1 MQQIQYVCVKCGCR
15 SYDSDQFQATGG
27 DFAKLFNVQNKKF
40 VTISCRQCGYT
51 ELYRGQTGTGMNVLD
66 GPIGDRHMTGGLI
79 RLISSNNHHTH
90 RQRRLTSHMQFVH
103 AVLSLHI
110 AQNSQI
116 SQTSQT
122 VRSGFDQ
129 FVLWYGN
136 LPQLAQTVIT
146 VVVGAIVAY
155 LVFKIVAHLVKGL
168 VTAVIAAILAFL
180 ISTVPGNLLLS
191 SAFDRIQQ
199 EVTTHLPSGIKDQLG

>member
-1 MQQIQYVCVKCGCR
+1 
-15 SYDSDQFQATGG
+15 
-27 DFAKLFNVQNKKF
+27 
-40 VTISCRQCGYT
+40 
-51 ELYRGQTGTGMNVLD
+51 
-66 GPIGDRHMTGGLI
+66 
-79 RLISSNNHHTH
+79 
-90 RQRRLTSHMQFVH
+90 MQFVH

-136 LPQLAQTVIT
+136 LPQLAQTAIT

-155 LVFKIVAHLVKGL
+155 LV
-168 VTAVIAAILAFL
+168 
-180 ISTVPGNLLLS
+180 
-191 SAFDRIQQ
+191 FDRIQQ

>member
-1 MQQIQYVCVKCGCR
+1 
-15 SYDSDQFQATGG
+15 
-27 DFAKLFNVQNKKF
+27 
-40 VTISCRQCGYT
+40 
-51 ELYRGQTGTGMNVLD
+51 
-66 GPIGDRHMTGGLI
+66 MTGGLI

-146 VVVGAIVAY
+146 VVVGAM
-155 LVFKIVAHLVKGL
+155 
-168 VTAVIAAILAFL
+168 

>member
-1 MQQIQYVCVKCGCR
+1 
-15 SYDSDQFQATGG
+15 
-27 DFAKLFNVQNKKF
+27 
-40 VTISCRQCGYT
+40 
-51 ELYRGQTGTGMNVLD
+51 
-66 GPIGDRHMTGGLI
+66 
-79 RLISSNNHHTH
+79 
-90 RQRRLTSHMQFVH
+90 MQFVH

-136 LPQLAQTVIT
+136 LPQLAQTAIT
-146 VVVGAIVAY
+146 VVGAIVAY
-155 LVFKIVAHLVKGL
+155 LVFKIVARLVKGL

>member
-1 MQQIQYVCVKCGCR
+1 
-15 SYDSDQFQATGG
+15 
-27 DFAKLFNVQNKKF
+27 
-40 VTISCRQCGYT
+40 
-51 ELYRGQTGTGMNVLD
+51 
-66 GPIGDRHMTGGLI
+66 
-79 RLISSNNHHTH
+79 
-90 RQRRLTSHMQFVH
+90 MQFVH

-136 LPQLAQTVIT
+136 LPQLAQTAIT
-146 VVVGAIVAY
+146 VVVGAIVSY
-155 LVFKIVAHLVKGL
+155 LVFKIVARLVKGL

-191 SAFDRIQQ
+191 SAFDAFSRKSPRICRPASRTSWA
-199 EVTTHLPSGIKDQLG
+199 ECVVCFVTRHIVDFGDMTR

>member
-1 MQQIQYVCVKCGCR
+1 
-15 SYDSDQFQATGG
+15 
-27 DFAKLFNVQNKKF
+27 
-40 VTISCRQCGYT
+40 
-51 ELYRGQTGTGMNVLD
+51 
-66 GPIGDRHMTGGLI
+66 
-79 RLISSNNHHTH
+79 
-90 RQRRLTSHMQFVH
+90 MQFVH

-136 LPQLAQTVIT
+136 LPQLAQTAIT

-180 ISTVPGNLLLS
+180 RKSP
-191 SAFDRIQQ
+191 RICRPASRTSWA
-199 EVTTHLPSGIKDQLG
+199 ECVVCFVTRHIVDFGDMTR

>member
-1 MQQIQYVCVKCGCR
+1 
-15 SYDSDQFQATGG
+15 
-27 DFAKLFNVQNKKF
+27 
-40 VTISCRQCGYT
+40 
-51 ELYRGQTGTGMNVLD
+51 
-66 GPIGDRHMTGGLI
+66 
-79 RLISSNNHHTH
+79 
-90 RQRRLTSHMQFVH
+90 MQFVH

-146 VVVGAIVAY
+146 VVVGAIVA
-155 LVFKIVAHLVKGL
+155 HLVKRSGD
-168 VTAVIAAILAFL
+168 
-180 ISTVPGNLLLS
+180 GGHRR
-191 SAFDRIQQ
+191 D
-199 EVTTHLPSGIKDQLG
+199 SGIPDQYGSG

>member
-1 MQQIQYVCVKCGCR
+1 
-15 SYDSDQFQATGG
+15 
-27 DFAKLFNVQNKKF
+27 
-40 VTISCRQCGYT
+40 
-51 ELYRGQTGTGMNVLD
+51 
-66 GPIGDRHMTGGLI
+66 
-79 RLISSNNHHTH
+79 
-90 RQRRLTSHMQFVH
+90 MQFVH

-122 VRSGFDQ
+122 VWSGFDQ

-136 LPQLAQTVIT
+136 LPQLAQTAIT

>member
-1 MQQIQYVCVKCGCR
+1 
-15 SYDSDQFQATGG
+15 
-27 DFAKLFNVQNKKF
+27 
-40 VTISCRQCGYT
+40 
-51 ELYRGQTGTGMNVLD
+51 
-66 GPIGDRHMTGGLI
+66 
-79 RLISSNNHHTH
+79 
-90 RQRRLTSHMQFVH
+90 MQFVH

-155 LVFKIVAHLVKGL
+155 LVFAHLVKGL

>member
-1 MQQIQYVCVKCGCR
+1 
-15 SYDSDQFQATGG
+15 
-27 DFAKLFNVQNKKF
+27 
-40 VTISCRQCGYT
+40 
-51 ELYRGQTGTGMNVLD
+51 
-66 GPIGDRHMTGGLI
+66 
-79 RLISSNNHHTH
+79 
-90 RQRRLTSHMQFVH
+90 MQFVH

-136 LPQLAQTVIT
+136 LPQLAQTAIT

-155 LVFKIVAHLVKGL
+155 LVKGL

>member
-1 MQQIQYVCVKCGCR
+1 M
-15 SYDSDQFQATGG
+15 
-27 DFAKLFNVQNKKF
+27 
-40 VTISCRQCGYT
+40 
-51 ELYRGQTGTGMNVLD
+51 M
-66 GPIGDRHMTGGLI
+66 GGLI

-103 AVLSLHI
+103 ALCCPLHI

-136 LPQLAQTVIT
+136 LPQLAQTAIT

>member
-1 MQQIQYVCVKCGCR
+1 M
-15 SYDSDQFQATGG
+15 
-27 DFAKLFNVQNKKF
+27 
-40 VTISCRQCGYT
+40 
-51 ELYRGQTGTGMNVLD
+51 
-66 GPIGDRHMTGGLI
+66 
-79 RLISSNNHHTH
+79 
-90 RQRRLTSHMQFVH
+90 HMQFVH

-136 LPQLAQTVIT
+136 LPQLAQTAST
-146 VVVGAIVAY
+146 VVVGAIVPY
-155 LVFKIVAHLVKGL
+155 LVFKIVARLVKGL

-199 EVTTHLPSGIKDQLG
+199 EVTAHLPSGIKDQLG